1 MQPNGAERVSYE
13 DYLKGVLIK
22 LSRDGFEIERN
33 IKIGNYDVDVFAI
46 SPTFEPSPGFMYDSL
61 ELLLGKH
68 PYRLAII
75 VARMPA
81 VAIANCYSCKPP
93 YQSRTLGSFSV
104 DLLTAT
110 ARARTLAKSL

>member
-22 LSRDGFEIERN
+22 LDRAGFEIERN

-81 VAIANCYSCKPP
+81 VTIETIDDYSKAT
-93 YQSRTLGSFSV
+93 STTLTLRLQKATFSIESY
-104 DLLTAT
+104 
-110 ARARTLAKSL
+110 SL